1 MQSNLSFTFSDF
13 LASPPGQYVLRWE
26 QTHLDRA
33 VADIFGYHAVQL
45 GMPEIDTLA
54 ENRMPLR
61 LLVSEGVSDRVVE
74 NASQPGDGS
83 PQGAG
88 SPHADRSPQ
97 GDRLPEG
104 DGSPQGAGSPHADR
118 SLHADRLPQG
128 DRSPQGDASGPRSVR
143 RVAVI
148 TRFEELPFATQ
159 SIDLV
164 VMPHILEFAQEP
176 HQVLREV
183 DRVLLPEGQVIITGF
198 NPASL
203 WGLRQAL
210 SRTGAGRPYLPRDG
224 QFISLP
230 RIKDWLK
237 LLSFETNRG
246 RFGCYAPWAGSER
259 WLARWS
265 FMEKAGDRWWPVF
278 GSVYLLSAVKRV
290 RGMRVIGPVRRRKEE
305 RRVALAPATTPRTPV
320 AFTVRVEGGDDAAND
335 TARDAAHG

>member
-1 MQSNLSFTFSDF
+1 MHSVAAANPDHDMQSNLTFSDF
-13 LASPPGQYVLRWE
+13 LASPPGRYVLQWE
-26 QTHLDRA
+26 RAHLDRA
-33 VADIFGYHAVQL
+33 VVDIFGYHAVQL
-45 GMPEIDTLA
+45 GIPEIDTLS

-61 LLVSEGVSDRVVE
+61 LCVSDRLVE
-74 NASQPGDGS
+74 EGSPDGS
-83 PQGAG
+83 A
-88 SPHADRSPQ
+88 
-97 GDRLPEG
+97 
-104 DGSPQGAGSPHADR
+104 DGSSQMGAS
-118 SLHADRLPQG
+118 
-128 DRSPQGDASGPRSVR
+128 

-148 TRFEELPFATQ
+148 TRFEELPFASQ

-183 DRVLLPEGQVIITGF
+183 DRVLVPEGQVIITGF

-203 WGLRQAL
+203 WGLRQTLA
-210 SRTGAGRPYLPRDG
+210 RAGAHPYLPRDG

-265 FMEKAGDRWWPVF
+265 FLEKAGDRWWPVF
-278 GSVYLLSAVKRV
+278 GSVYLLSAIKRV
-290 RGMRVIGPVRRRKEE
+290 RGMRVIGPVRKRKEE
-305 RRVALAPATTPRTPV
+305 RRVALAPAATPKTPV
-320 AFTVRVEGGDDAAND
+320 AFTVRIVEQDDAAND
-335 TARDAAHG
+335 TAGDAAHG

>member
-1 MQSNLSFTFSDF
+1 VSVRLREAKDDMQSNLSFSDF

-26 QTHLDRA
+26 LEHLDRA
-33 VADIFGYHAVQL
+33 VADIFGYHAIQL
-45 GMPEIDTLA
+45 GLPEIDTLS

-61 LLVSEGVSDRVVE
+61 LCVSDRLLDQSTAGTE
-74 NASQPGDGS
+74 GS
-83 PQGAG
+83 FQL
-88 SPHADRSPQ
+88 S
-97 GDRLPEG
+97 E
-104 DGSPQGAGSPHADR
+104 
-118 SLHADRLPQG
+118 
-128 DRSPQGDASGPRSVR
+128 R

-210 SRTGAGRPYLPRDG
+210 VRAGAGPYLPRDG

-237 LLSFETNRG
+237 LLSFEANRG

-265 FMEKAGDRWWPVF
+265 FLEKAGDRWWPVF
-278 GSVYLLSAVKRV
+278 GSVYLLQAIKRV
-290 RGMRVIGPVRRRKEE
+290 RGMRVIGPVWKRKEE
-305 RRVALAPATTPRTPV
+305 RRVALAPATTPRSPV
-320 AFTVRVEGGDDAAND
+320 AFTVRVVHNHDAAND

>member
-1 MQSNLSFTFSDF
+1 MQSNLTFSEF
-13 LASPPGQYVLRWE
+13 LASPPGRYVLQWE
-26 QTHLDRA
+26 QAYLGRT

-45 GMPEIDTLA
+45 GVPEIDTLS

-61 LLVSEGVSDRVVE
+61 LGVSDRLIDESAV
-74 NASQPGDGS
+74 AQSS
-83 PQGAG
+83 
-88 SPHADRSPQ
+88 
-97 GDRLPEG
+97 
-104 DGSPQGAGSPHADR
+104 
-118 SLHADRLPQG
+118 
-128 DRSPQGDASGPRSVR
+128 SGPMGER

-148 TRFEELPFATQ
+148 TRFEELPFAAQ

-164 VMPHILEFAQEP
+164 VMPHILEFAHEP

-183 DRVLLPEGQVIITGF
+183 DRVLVPEGHVIITGF

-210 SRTGAGRPYLPRDG
+210 VRAGAGPYLPRDG

-246 RFGCYAPWAGSER
+246 RFGCYAPWAGSDR
-259 WLARWS
+259 WLSRWS
-265 FMEKAGDRWWPVF
+265 FLEKAGDRWWPVF

-290 RGMRVIGPVRRRKEE
+290 RGMRVIGPAWKRKEE
-305 RRVALAPATTPRTPV
+305 RRVALAPAATPRTPV
-320 AFTVRVEGGDDAAND
+320 AFSVQIVRPDDAAND
-335 TARDAAHG
+335 AAGDAAHG

>member
-1 MQSNLSFTFSDF
+1 VQSSLTFSDF
-13 LASPPGQYVLRWE
+13 LASPPGRYVLRWE
-26 QTHLDRA
+26 QAHLGRA

-45 GMPEIDTLA
+45 GLPEVDTLA

-61 LLVSEGVSDRVVE
+61 LCVSDRLVDE
-74 NASQPGDGS
+74 RPLQADGS
-83 PQGAG
+83 GQP
-88 SPHADRSPQ
+88 
-97 GDRLPEG
+97 
-104 DGSPQGAGSPHADR
+104 
-118 SLHADRLPQG
+118 
-128 DRSPQGDASGPRSVR
+128 SGRN
-143 RVAVI
+143 VAVI

-183 DRVLLPEGQVIITGF
+183 DRVLVPEGQVIITGF

-210 SRTGAGRPYLPRDG
+210 TRTGGAPPYLPLEG

-237 LLSFETNRG
+237 LLSFEANRG

-259 WLARWS
+259 WLSRWS

-278 GSVYLLSAVKRV
+278 GSVYLLTAIKRV
-290 RGMRVIGPVRRRKEE
+290 RGMRVIGPVWRRKEE
-305 RRVALAPATTPRTPV
+305 RRVGLAPAATPRTPV
-320 AFTVRVEGGDDAAND
+320 AFTVRIVRSDDAAND
-335 TARDAAHG
+335 TAGDAAHG

>member
-1 MQSNLSFTFSDF
+1 MQSNLSFSDF
-13 LASPPGQYVLRWE
+13 LASPPGRYVLRWE
-26 QTHLDRA
+26 QAHLDRA

-45 GMPEIDTLA
+45 GLPEIDTLA

-61 LLVSEGVSDRVVE
+61 LCVSDRLVDE
-74 NASQPGDGS
+74 RALQGNGSLEAS
-83 PQGAG
+83 
-88 SPHADRSPQ
+88 
-97 GDRLPEG
+97 E
-104 DGSPQGAGSPHADR
+104 
-118 SLHADRLPQG
+118 
-128 DRSPQGDASGPRSVR
+128 R

-210 SRTGAGRPYLPRDG
+210 ARTGGAAPYLPRDG

-246 RFGCYAPWAGSER
+246 RFGCYAPWAGNER
-259 WLARWS
+259 WLSRWS

-278 GSVYLLSAVKRV
+278 GNVYVLTAVKRV
-290 RGMRVIGPVRRRKEE
+290 RGMRVIGPVRKRKEE
-305 RRVALAPATTPRTPV
+305 RRVTLAPAATPRTPV
-320 AFTVRVEGGDDAAND
+320 AFTVRVVQNGDAAND